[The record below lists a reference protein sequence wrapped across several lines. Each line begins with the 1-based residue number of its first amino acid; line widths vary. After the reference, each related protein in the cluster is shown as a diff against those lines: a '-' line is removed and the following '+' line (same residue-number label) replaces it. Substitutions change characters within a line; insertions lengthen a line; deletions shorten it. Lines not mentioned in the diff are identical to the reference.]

1 MNSIKENKFWLSKL
15 LNNENTKAYT
25 YLGLAII
32 FFLVFLLYPL
42 IFSLI
47 LSFHEWSGFS
57 QNPFEEF
64 VGLSHYVKMFQDKI
78 FYTSLKNTTM
88 FAFVILIGQN
98 VVGLSL
104 ALFLFYGKIRGSVLW
119 RSIIFFPTLLSSVIV
134 GLVWRRIFMG
144 DGLLNIIWQ
153 NFHPE
158 SEGFLYLS
166 NRITPIFVVMLVNIW
181 QWSGYNMV
189 LYYAGLQGVDN
200 ELVEAAKID
209 GATWLQTIKSVV
221 IPQLSRTISLCIIL
235 NIIGSFKG
243 FDLIYIITGGGPDHS
258 SEVLASQIYY
268 ESFSMFGPNRM
279 GYASAIA
286 VVLTIIVVV
295 FAIIRIRIDR
305 RFE

>member
-1 MNSIKENKFWLSKL
+1 MSRKKEFWFSRF
-15 LNNENTKAYT
+15 LNNDNTKAYT
-25 YLGLAII
+25 YLFLAIA
-32 FFLVFLLYPL
+32 FFMVFLLYPL

-57 QNPFEEF
+57 QTPFKDF
-64 VGLSHYVKMFQDKI
+64 VGFSHYIEMFQDEV
-78 FYTSLKNTTM
+78 FYLSLKNTAM

-98 VVGLSL
+98 VLGLGL
-104 ALFLFYGKIRGSVLW
+104 ALFLFYGKIRASILW

-153 NFHPE
+153 SIYPA
-158 SEGFLYLS
+158 SDGFLYLG

-189 LYYAGLQGVDN
+189 LYYAGLQGVEND
-200 ELVEAAKID
+200 LVEAAKID
-209 GATWLQTIKSVV
+209 GATWFQTIRSVV

-243 FDLIYIITGGGPDHS
+243 FDLVYIITGGGPAHS

-286 VVLTIIVVV
+286 IVLTIIVVI

-305 RFE
+305 KFE